1 MNRLPRSTQHSCSSY
16 VPFVVI
22 LKPVMPV
29 VIGLLRG
36 VNLAGHNRIK
46 MEVLRDLCDSLR
58 LRDSRTLLQS
68 GNVVFRTTER
78 NLARLAARI
87 EDAIE
92 KKAGFHSSVI
102 LRTPTDLKDV
112 IARNP
117 FASREGLNPGKLIVT
132 FLPADPAPEVRDAV
146 RALKTDPEEVR
157 VHGREV
163 YTYFPDGMGRSKLV
177 PVMERILKKSGT
189 ARNWNTVTKLLEMAE
204 ALENAR

>member
-1 MNRLPRSTQHSCSSY
+1 MNRLPRSTKHSWPSF

-22 LKPVMPV
+22 LEPVMPV

-36 VNLAGHNRIK
+36 VNLAGHNQIR
-46 MEVLRDLCDSLR
+46 MEVLRDLCDSLG

-68 GNVVFRTTER
+68 GNVVFRTTGR

-92 KKAGFHSSVI
+92 KKAGFHCSVI

-132 FLPADPAPEVRDAV
+132 FLPTDPSPEVRDAV
-146 RALKTDPEEVR
+146 HALKTDPEEVR
-157 VHGREV
+157 VHAREV

-189 ARNWNTVTKLLEMAE
+189 GRNWNTVTKLLEMAE